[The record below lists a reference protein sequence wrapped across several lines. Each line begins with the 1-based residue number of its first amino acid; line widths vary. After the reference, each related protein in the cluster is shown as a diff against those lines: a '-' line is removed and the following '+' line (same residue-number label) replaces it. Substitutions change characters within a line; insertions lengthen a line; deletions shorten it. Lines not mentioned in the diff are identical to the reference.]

1 MASYLWKKLLSNS
14 TMSVKKIIQNPL
26 LLNRNHWWSK
36 TNNTKND
43 KTVRPG
49 HYVVTKQIH
58 PDIFPRQVILPPYA
72 ITGIPPPI
80 SNSMVSLLSSNI
92 DILDRPFVFRTFLFS
107 NVYVCHNLFHRNPKS
122 NLMMKS
128 KR

>member
-14 TMSVKKIIQNPL
+14 TKSVKKNIQNPP

-80 SNSMVSLLSSNI
+80 SNSMVSLLHSKIN
-92 DILDRPFVFRTFLFS
+92 ILDKLFVFRTFRFS
-107 NVYVCHNLFHRNPKS
+107 NEYVCHNLFHRNPKS
-122 NLMMKS
+122 NLMMK
-128 KR
+128 

>member
-1 MASYLWKKLLSNS
+1 MASYLWKKLLLNS
-14 TMSVKKIIQNPL
+14 TLSAKKITQNPL
-26 LLNRNHWWSK
+26 PLNRNHWWSK

-80 SNSMVSLLSSNI
+80 SNSMVSLLHSKI
-92 DILDRPFVFRTFLFS
+92 HILDKLYSVHLFS
-107 NVYVCHNLFHRNPKS
+107 VMNIFVIIYFIETRNQI
-122 NLMMKS
+122 
-128 KR
+128 

>member
-14 TMSVKKIIQNPL
+14 TLSAKKITQNPL
-26 LLNRNHWWSK
+26 PLNRNHWWSK

-72 ITGIPPPI
+72 KTGIPPPI
-80 SNSMVSLLSSNI
+80 SNSMVSLLHSKI
-92 DILDRPFVFRTFLFS
+92 HILDKLYTYIVDFILAFFGV
-107 NVYVCHNLFHRNPKS
+107 
-122 NLMMKS
+122 LMHQV
-128 KR
+128 

>member
-14 TMSVKKIIQNPL
+14 TLSAKKITQNPL
-26 LLNRNHWWSK
+26 PLNRNHWWSK

-80 SNSMVSLLSSNI
+80 SNSMVSLLHSKI
-92 DILDRPFVFRTFLFS
+92 HILDKLFVFRTLVFS
-107 NVYVCHNLFHRNPKS
+107 NEYFCHNLFHRNPKS
-122 NLMMKS
+122 NLMMK
-128 KR
+128 

>member
-36 TNNTKND
+36 TNSTKND
-43 KTVRPG
+43 KIVRPG

-80 SNSMVSLLSSNI
+80 SNSMVSLLHSKI
-92 DILDRPFVFRTFLFS
+92 HILDKLYTYFFSVHFFSVMNIFVIIYFIET
-107 NVYVCHNLFHRNPKS
+107 RNQI
-122 NLMMKS
+122 
-128 KR
+128 

>member
-36 TNNTKND
+36 TNGTKND

-72 ITGIPPPI
+72 KTGIPPPI
-80 SNSMVSLLSSNI
+80 SNSMVSLLHSKTH
-92 DILDRPFVFRTFLFS
+92 ILDRPYTYYTLFS
-107 NVYVCHNLFHRNPKS
+107 VHFFSVMYMFVITYFIETRNQI
-122 NLMMKS
+122 
-128 KR
+128 

>member
-1 MASYLWKKLLSNS
+1 MASYLWKKLLSHS

-36 TNNTKND
+36 TNSTKND
-43 KTVRPG
+43 KIVRPG

-72 ITGIPPPI
+72 KNGIPPPI
-80 SNSMVSLLSSNI
+80 SNSMVSLLHSKI
-92 DILDRPFVFRTFLFS
+92 HILDRPYNATFPYISFQ
-107 NVYVCHNLFHRNPKS
+107 
-122 NLMMKS
+122 
-128 KR
+128 

>member
-14 TMSVKKIIQNPL
+14 TFSAKKITQNPL
-26 LLNRNHWWSK
+26 PLNRNHWWSK

-80 SNSMVSLLSSNI
+80 SNSMVSLLHSKI
-92 DILDRPFVFRTFLFS
+92 HILDKLYVFRTFVFS
-107 NVYVCHNLFHRNPKS
+107 NEYFCHNLFHRNPKS
-122 NLMMKS
+122 NLMMK
-128 KR
+128 

>member
-14 TMSVKKIIQNPL
+14 TLFAKKIIQNPL
-26 LLNRNHWWSK
+26 PLNRNHWWSK

-80 SNSMVSLLSSNI
+80 SNSMVSLLHSKI
-92 DILDRPFVFRTFLFS
+92 HILDKLYVFRTFVFS
-107 NVYVCHNLFHRNPKS
+107 NEYFCHNLFHRNPKS
-122 NLMMKS
+122 NLMMK
-128 KR
+128 

>member
-26 LLNRNHWWSK
+26 LFNRNHWWSK
-36 TNNTKND
+36 TNGTKND
-43 KTVRPG
+43 KIVRPG

-80 SNSMVSLLSSNI
+80 SNSMVSLLHSKI
-92 DILDRPFVFRTFLFS
+92 HILDKLYICFPYISFQ
-107 NVYVCHNLFHRNPKS
+107 
-122 NLMMKS
+122 
-128 KR
+128 

>member
-1 MASYLWKKLLSNS
+1 MASYLWKKLLSNTTLS
-14 TMSVKKIIQNPL
+14 AKKITQNPL
-26 LLNRNHWWSK
+26 PLYRNHWWSK

-72 ITGIPPPI
+72 LTGIPPRI
-80 SNSMVSLLSSNI
+80 SNSMVSLLHSKIRIINK
-92 DILDRPFVFRTFLFS
+92 LYVFRTFLFS
-107 NVYVCHNLFHRNPKS
+107 NEYVCHNLFHRNPKS
-122 NLMMKS
+122 NLMMK
-128 KR
+128 

>member
-14 TMSVKKIIQNPL
+14 TLSAKKITQNPL
-26 LLNRNHWWSK
+26 PLNRNHWWSK

-72 ITGIPPPI
+72 KTGIPPPI
-80 SNSMVSLLSSNI
+80 SNSMVSLLHSKI
-92 DILDRPFVFRTFLFS
+92 HILDKLYSRTFPFS
-107 NVYVCHNLFHRNPKS
+107 IESVCHNLFHRNPKS
-122 NLMMKS
+122 NLMMK
-128 KR
+128 

>member
-14 TMSVKKIIQNPL
+14 TLSAKKITQNPL
-26 LLNRNHWWSK
+26 PLNRNHWWSK

-80 SNSMVSLLSSNI
+80 SNSMVSLLHSKI
-92 DILDRPFVFRTFLFS
+92 HILDKLYVFRTFVFS
-107 NVYVCHNLFHRNPKS
+107 NEYFCHNLFHRNPKS
-122 NLMMKS
+122 NLMMK
-128 KR
+128 

>member
-14 TMSVKKIIQNPL
+14 TLSAKKITQNPL
-26 LLNRNHWWSK
+26 RLNRKHWWSK
-36 TNNTKND
+36 TNNTKNG

-58 PDIFPRQVILPPYA
+58 PDIFPRQVMLPPYA

-80 SNSMVSLLSSNI
+80 SNSMVSLLHSKIN
-92 DILDRPFVFRTFLFS
+92 ILDKRLFS
-107 NVYVCHNLFHRNPKS
+107 VHFFSVMNMFVMIYFIETRNQI
-122 NLMMKS
+122 
-128 KR
+128 

>member
-1 MASYLWKKLLSNS
+1 MASYLWKNLLPNS
-14 TMSVKKIIQNPL
+14 TKSVKKIIQNPP

-36 TNNTKND
+36 TNSTKND
-43 KTVRPG
+43 KIVRPG

-92 DILDRPFVFRTFLFS
+92 DILDRPLFS
-107 NVYVCHNLFHRNPKS
+107 VHFFSVMNMFVMIYFIETRNQI
-122 NLMMKS
+122 
-128 KR
+128 